1 MTEPD
6 DLDGTAED
14 KNTPK
19 CPEVQ
24 DPWVRR
30 MIALGIPVTRKT
42 YLSLTAP
49 EADPDDL
56 DAELELSLPPELRIK
71 DKDEDGE

>member
-1 MTEPD
+1 MTEHD
-6 DLDGTAED
+6 DLDGIAKD

-19 CPEVQ
+19 CREVQ

-30 MIALGIPVTRKT
+30 MIALGIPVTRAN

-49 EADPDDL
+49 EADPNDL
-56 DAELELSLPPELRIK
+56 DAELELALPTELRIK